1 MTDLTHEALEARKT
15 LTDAIGDGASDA
27 VLVSSEPDGPGLWTS
42 GLKRAVFGAVAAAM
56 VIGAAAGGQSVGQS
70 LFDQMNGS
78 QDEISYQMDEA
89 SIEAF
94 ADQIGPKIF
103 GRDLFGN
110 GQMVLHV
117 GETGTDDDAR
127 FFTSLDP
134 QAVGVNVDQD
144 NECYAMYQ
152 PALRDALG
160 SDLRLQNTMESF
172 ALGHCLM
179 AGGEPGSVSNIIG
192 EADLDRMM
200 MNLAAARLIEGNVL
214 GEDGRDLSDS
224 SSVRDAWFASQFSQD
239 SASGAANDFD
249 GVAAYTVLK
258 RADETLLVYGQ
269 PGTLSELRD
278 QVFAVVENGFGDMTP
293 LVRSLDTDMPAEH
306 LVRINEAL
314 RDVYNG
320 SPAETR
326 LDRMDD
332 FMRDPVAATAKI
344 EAGGFDAYLEGLSS
358 RASLDGVR
366 VDDPFAAPVV
376 TLSMDNVQ
384 VQSPF
389 ELRPE
394 ADVSFED
401 GPKF

>member
-1 MTDLTHEALEARKT
+1 MTDLTPEALEARRT
-15 LTDAIGDGASDA
+15 LADAIGNGESDA
-27 VLVSSEPDGPGLWTS
+27 VIVSSEPDGPSLWTR
-42 GLKRAVFGAVAAAM
+42 GLKTVVYGAVATSIALG
-56 VIGAAAGGQSVGQS
+56 GAVGGKIAGAEISNA
-70 LFDQMNGS
+70 LFDTRG
-78 QDEISYQMDEA
+78 EISFQLDEP

-179 AGGEPGSVSNIIG
+179 AGGEPGSVSNIAG
-192 EADLDRMM
+192 EEDLGRMLR
-200 MNLAAARLIEGNVL
+200 NVAAARLIEGHVL
-214 GEDGRDLSDS
+214 GEDGRDPSDP
-224 SSVRDAWFASQFSQD
+224 SSVRDAWFASLFSQAPG
-239 SASGAANDFD
+239 SEGARSVE
-249 GVAAYTVLK
+249 GLMSHLVLK
-258 RADETLLVYGQ
+258 RADEAVAAGEV
-269 PGTLSELRD
+269 PGTVLELQL
-278 QVFAVVENGFGDMTP
+278 QVRGIVSDAYGDLLDLTKGMLEAREGLTTSDLNGG
-293 LVRSLDTDMPAEH
+293 LIA
-306 LVRINEAL
+306 A
-314 RDVYNG
+314 YNG
-320 SPAETR
+320 ASPETR
-326 LDRMDD
+326 LERMDAL
-332 FMRDPVAATAKI
+332 MADPIDAARHI
-344 EAGGFDAYLEGLSS
+344 RAGDLDAYLEGVSS
-358 RASLDGVR
+358 RAALDR
-366 VDDPFAAPVV
+366 VQVSDPFSAPVV
-376 TLSMDNVQ
+376 TASLGDVQ

-394 ADVSFED
+394 ADLSFED
-401 GPKF
+401 GPSF

>member
-15 LTDAIGDGASDA
+15 LTDAIGNGASDA

-42 GLKRAVFGAVAAAM
+42 GLKRAVFGAVSAAM

-70 LFDQMNGS
+70 LFDQLNGP

-94 ADQIGPKIF
+94 ADQIGPKLF
-103 GRDLFGN
+103 SRGDLQVLVRDTDT
-110 GQMVLHV
+110 
-117 GETGTDDDAR
+117 EGTAR
-127 FFTSLDP
+127 FFTHLDP
-134 QAVGVNVDQD
+134 SDEFQAD
-144 NECYAMYQ
+144 NECYAIYQ

-160 SDLRLQNTMESF
+160 SEARLENTMGSF
-172 ALGHCLM
+172 ALAHCVM
-179 AGGEPGSVSNIIG
+179 AGGDPLPVSNIVG

-214 GEDGRDLSDS
+214 GEDGRGLSDS
-224 SSVRDAWFASQFSQD
+224 SSVRDAWFASQFSQETVR
-239 SASGAANDFD
+239 NDFD
-249 GVAAYTVLK
+249 GITSYLVLN
-258 RADETLLVYGQ
+258 RADEMLRYYG
-269 PGTLSELRD
+269 PPETVSELRD
-278 QVFAVVENGFGDMTP
+278 QVSSVVENGFGDMTP
-293 LVRSLDTDMPAEH
+293 LVRSLPSGASAEH
-306 LVRINEAL
+306 LARMNEAL
-314 RDVYNG
+314 KGVYNG

-332 FMRDPVAATAKI
+332 FMRDPVGATAKI
-344 EAGGFDAYLEGLSS
+344 EEGGFDAYLEDLSS
-358 RASLDGVR
+358 RASLDGVQ

-376 TLSMDNVQ
+376 TVSVENVQ

-394 ADVSFED
+394 ADMSFED